1 MICLIQISQKLLTK
15 QENNNI
21 INIGYILYNEVNKRL
36 ENFNI
41 DFFEL
46 ENGDCPIKD
55 YLDSV
60 DKKLRAKIL
69 WTIGLLET
77 NGNMLG
83 MPYSEH
89 LDDGIFELRTKQGS
103 DISRVLYFFCI
114 GRKII
119 LTHGFT
125 KKTNKVPKSEIEIA
139 KKYRDIYVSRQKGE

>member
-1 MICLIQISQKLLTK
+1 MIYLIQINQKLLTK
-15 QENNNI
+15 CKNHNI
-21 INIGYILYNEVNKRL
+21 INIGYILYNEVNKGL

-69 WTIGLLET
+69 WTIGLLEA

-125 KKTNKVPKSEIEIA
+125 KKTKKVPKSEIETA
-139 KKYRDIYVSRQKGE
+139 KKYREIYVSRQKGE

>member
-1 MICLIQISQKLLTK
+1 M
-15 QENNNI
+15 
-21 INIGYILYNEVNKRL
+21 

-41 DFFEL
+41 DFFKL
-46 ENGDCPIKD
+46 DNGDCPIKD
-55 YLDSV
+55 YLNSV

-125 KKTNKVPKSEIEIA
+125 KKTNKVPKGEIETA
-139 KKYRDIYVSRQKGE
+139 KKYRDVYLSRQKGE

>member
-1 MICLIQISQKLLTK
+1 MTK
-15 QENNNI
+15 QKNNTI
-21 INIGYILYNEVNKRL
+21 INIGYIPYREVNKRL
-36 ENFNI
+36 ENFDI
-41 DFFEL
+41 DFFKL
-46 ENGDCPIKD
+46 DNGECPIKD
-55 YLDSV
+55 YLNSI

-114 GRKII
+114 VKNII

-125 KKTNKVPKSEIEIA
+125 KKTNKVPKREIETA
-139 KKYRDIYVSRQKGE
+139 KRYRDIYLNRQKGE

>member
-1 MICLIQISQKLLTK
+1 M
-15 QENNNI
+15 
-21 INIGYILYNEVNKRL
+21 
-36 ENFNI
+36 ENFII

-46 ENGDCPIKD
+46 DNGNYPVKD
-55 YLDSV
+55 YLDSL
-60 DKKLRAKIL
+60 DTKMRAKIL
-69 WTIGLLET
+69 WTINLLET

-114 GRKII
+114 RRKII

-125 KKTNKVPKSEIEIA
+125 KKTNKVPKNEFETA
-139 KKYRDIYVSRQKGE
+139 KKYRDLYLSRKKGE

>member
-1 MICLIQISQKLLTK
+1 MTK
-15 QENNNI
+15 QKNNNI
-21 INIGYILYNEVNKRL
+21 INIGYILYSEVYKRL

-41 DFFEL
+41 DFFKL
-46 ENGDCPIKD
+46 DNGDCPIKD
-55 YLDSV
+55 YLNSV

-125 KKTNKVPKSEIEIA
+125 KKTNKVPKGEIETS
-139 KKYRDIYVSRQKGE
+139 KKYRDIYFSRLKGE

>member
-1 MICLIQISQKLLTK
+1 M
-15 QENNNI
+15 
-21 INIGYILYNEVNKRL
+21 
-36 ENFNI
+36 NFDV
-41 DFFEL
+41 DFFKFD
-46 ENGDCPIKD
+46 NGDCPTQD

-69 WTIGLLET
+69 WAVSLLEK

-83 MPYSEH
+83 MPYSEY
-89 LDDGIFELRTKQGS
+89 LDDGIFELRSKQGS

-125 KKTNKVPKSEIEIA
+125 KKTNKVPKSEIETA
-139 KKYRDIYVSRQKGE
+139 KKYRDIYLSRQKGE